1 MISVIMCINKFD
13 SYVMPAINS
22 ILSQTYK
29 DYELVIVVNGSNAS
43 EIATIIKKEVTN
55 NKNVR
60 IIETCIGQLG
70 FSLNLAISESK
81 YDIIARMDSDD
92 ISLPKRL
99 ELQIDYLN
107 RHSLDL
113 VGSAINLIDENGH
126 FLKLRTY
133 PSKNVIDRK
142 IIFKNCF
149 AHPSVMFRKSFFL
162 KFRGYNGGFN
172 SEDYDL
178 WLRMREAKPL
188 WDNMAEPLLNYRIH
202 SGSTQKSKLAY
213 YECAGY
219 SLREFLK
226 NKKTINLISCI
237 YHFSKALIK

>member
-1 MISVIMCINKFD
+1 MISVVMCINKYD
-13 SYVMPAINS
+13 LYVLPAINS

-29 DYELVIVVNGSNAS
+29 NFELIIVVNGNDAKIISN
-43 EIATIIKKEVTN
+43 ILKENLPTDQDI
-55 NKNVR
+55 R

-70 FSLNLAISESK
+70 FSLNLAISLSK

-92 ISLPKRL
+92 ISLPERL
-99 ELQIDYLN
+99 ARQLIYLEKN
-107 RHSLDL
+107 NLDI
-113 VGSAINLIDENGH
+113 VGSAINLIDENNI
-126 FLKLRTY
+126 LLDTRTY
-133 PSKNVIDRK
+133 PNKTSIANK

-178 WLRMREAKPL
+178 WLRMRDSTPR
-188 WDNMAEPLLNYRIH
+188 WDNMDEPLLNYRIH
-202 SGSTQKSKLAY
+202 SNSTQKSKLAY
-213 YECAGY
+213 YECASY

-226 NKKTINLISCI
+226 NRKIINFIACI

>member
-1 MISVIMCINKFD
+1 MISVVMCINKYD
-13 SYVMPAINS
+13 LYVLPAINS

-29 DYELVIVVNGSNAS
+29 NFELIIVVNGNDAKIISN
-43 EIATIIKKEVTN
+43 ILKENLPTDQDIT
-55 NKNVR
+55 

-70 FSLNLAISESK
+70 FSLNLAISLSK

-92 ISLPKRL
+92 ISLPERL
-99 ELQIDYLN
+99 ARQLIYLEKN
-107 RHSLDL
+107 NLDI
-113 VGSAINLIDENGH
+113 VGSAINLIDENNI
-126 FLKLRTY
+126 LLDTRTY
-133 PSKNVIDRK
+133 PNKTSIANK

-178 WLRMREAKPL
+178 WLRMRDSTPR
-188 WDNMAEPLLNYRIH
+188 WDNMDEPLLNYRIH
-202 SGSTQKSKLAY
+202 SNSTQKSKLAY
-213 YECAGY
+213 YECASY

-226 NKKTINLISCI
+226 NRKIINFIACI